1 MSLNDATLTVR
12 IIRSFEHR
20 NHRNLV
26 LHHLDLTTLT
36 REGLLDIVNKNLKE
50 SPALKPIAN
59 GSYDTLKLYAQPH
72 GAKCNNPI
80 INVGGDDFL
89 IITDQER
96 PLSELG
102 VGHETELS
110 YFNMNDYKQYQLN
123 PVSKW

>member
-1 MSLNDATLTVR
+1 MTVR
-12 IIRSFEHR
+12 IIRSFEYR

-36 REGLLDIVNKNLKE
+36 RPQLLAIVDKNLKE
-50 SPALKPIAN
+50 VPALKPIAS
-59 GSYDTLKLYAQPH
+59 GKYDTLKLYAQPQ

-80 INVGGDDFL
+80 INVGGDEFL
-89 IITDQER
+89 IITDGER

-102 VGHETELS
+102 VRHETELS
-110 YFNMNDYKQYQLN
+110 LFNWEDYKQYQLN